1 MIDYLEKT
9 LQLFSYVTVCGR
21 TGEDDKWEIRAY
33 QILRLRA
40 RHILPDGFV
49 PDDRDTFGGMYRI
62 RAQPFSLHMQP
73 DGDSWDMCPE
83 RLTCF
88 VVEDPIE
95 WDIVAAVG
103 NNRRMLR
110 VWTLSEEP
118 SEVESCFCLVDGR
131 PLPITAA
138 LDKPNCPTLCILDE
152 LHERGYQPRDKLVIH
167 GQSASLV
174 YDSRKLSSKTLY
186 LQALL
191 DFDKIRSIH
200 GFTQMRSDCSQ
211 PYFKLLLRGYLPDP
225 SNKSADALKN
235 QLLVLDGKM
244 PVIRKSKQKMLA
256 VAPAPIPP
264 AALIDDDI
272 AGDVYEEEAGEAAP
286 LVAPLQIADDLCEES
301 CDSRGKGSHCS
312 AEPSNRS
319 CRSTSSPPA
328 SSPVPIPAVPV
339 PVPAVPVLPVP
350 VPVGAA
356 SDIFILGQ
364 RVSVESHG
372 NEKGDVGYRVYCPV
386 HHGLDEFPCRK
397 YRSWTTWQEHFGHMA
412 AEYYLAT
419 WLSKAGDMEH
429 DKHYKWFP
437 TLAQVRAYVDTLD

>member
-1 MIDYLEKT
+1 MPLMIDYLEKT
-9 LQLFSYVTVCGR
+9 LQLYSYVTVCCR

-33 QILRLRA
+33 QILRFRA
-40 RHILPDGFV
+40 KHILPDGFV

-110 VWTLSEEP
+110 VWTEGP
-118 SEVESCFCLVDGR
+118 SEVESCFCLVDGK
-131 PLPITAA
+131 PLSSTAI
-138 LDKPNCPTLCILDE
+138 LSCPTCPTLCILDA
-152 LHERGYQPRDKLVIH
+152 LHERGYEPRDKLVIH
-167 GQSASLV
+167 DQLASLV

-191 DFDKIRSIH
+191 DFVKIRSIN

-211 PYFKLLLRGYLPDP
+211 PYFKLLLRGELPDP

-244 PVIRKSKQKMLA
+244 PVIRKLKQKMLA
-256 VAPAPIPP
+256 VAPAPTPP

-272 AGDVYEEEAGEAAP
+272 AGDVYEEEAEEAAP

-301 CDSRGKGSHCS
+301 CDSR
-312 AEPSNRS
+312 
-319 CRSTSSPPA
+319 RSTSSPPA
-328 SSPVPIPAVPV
+328 SSPVPVPAVPV

-350 VPVGAA
+350 VPVGAVA
-356 SDIFILGQ
+356 EPVPDDSSDIFILGQ
-364 RVSVESHG
+364 RVSVEGHG
-372 NEKGDVGYRVYCPV
+372 NERGDVGFRVYCPL
-386 HHGLDEFPCRK
+386 HHGLDDRPCRK
-397 YRSWTTWQEHFGHMA
+397 YRSWTAWQEHFGHMA

-419 WLSKAGDMEH
+419 WLAKAGDMEH
-429 DKHYKWFP
+429 KTHHEWRP
-437 TLAQVRAYVDTLD
+437 TLAQVRAYVNTLD